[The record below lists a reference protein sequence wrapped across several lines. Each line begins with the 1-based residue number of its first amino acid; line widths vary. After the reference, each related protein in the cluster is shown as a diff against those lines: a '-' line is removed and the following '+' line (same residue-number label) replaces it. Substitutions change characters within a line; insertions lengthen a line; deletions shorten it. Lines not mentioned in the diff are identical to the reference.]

1 MRQTFNKDSAL
12 LKDKHILSKEKQMS
26 DYAKQMLDDTLH
38 ELSMKGD
45 CVLDFYDSMCIV
57 RLKQIIEWS
66 LEGLAKIKERKE
78 VTDTMWE
85 DYAEL
90 VADVNAAKR
99 MLEYFGASDQEEST
113 DD

>member
-1 MRQTFNKDSAL
+1 
-12 LKDKHILSKEKQMS
+12 MS

-57 RLKQIIEWS
+57 RLKQIIAWS
-66 LEGLAKIKERKE
+66 IEELAMIKERKE
-78 VTDTMWE
+78 VTDSMWE

-99 MLEYFGASDQEEST
+99 MLEYFGASDQEEFSEYGNYGENNPPLGDT
-113 DD
+113 SVYD

>member
-1 MRQTFNKDSAL
+1 
-12 LKDKHILSKEKQMS
+12 MS
-26 DYAKQMLDDTLH
+26 NYAKQMLDDTLH
-38 ELSMKGD
+38 ELSQKGD
-45 CVLDFYDSMCIV
+45 CVMDFYDSMCII
-57 RLKQIIEWS
+57 RLRQVIAWS
-66 LEGLAKIKERKE
+66 LEEMWRIKEREE

>member
-1 MRQTFNKDSAL
+1 MN
-12 LKDKHILSKEKQMS
+12 
-26 DYAKQMLDDTLH
+26 DYAKKMLDDTLH

-57 RLKQIIEWS
+57 RLRQVINWS
-66 LEGLAKIKERKE
+66 LEEMWRIKERE
-78 VTDTMWE
+78 GVTDSMWE

-99 MLEYFGASDQEEST
+99 LLEYFGASHQEEST

>member
-1 MRQTFNKDSAL
+1 
-12 LKDKHILSKEKQMS
+12 MS

-45 CVLDFYDSMCIV
+45 CVMDFYDSMCIV
-57 RLKQIIEWS
+57 RLRQVINWS
-66 LEGLAKIKERKE
+66 LEEMWKIKDRAEITYE
-78 VTDTMWE
+78 MWA

-99 MLEYFGASDQEEST
+99 MLEYFGASMKEEKN
-113 DD
+113 DDRPSGRP

>member
-1 MRQTFNKDSAL
+1 M
-12 LKDKHILSKEKQMS
+12 MS
-26 DYAKQMLDDTLH
+26 NYAKQMLDDTLH

-45 CVLDFYDSMCIV
+45 CVMDFYDSMCII
-57 RLKQIIEWS
+57 RLRQVIEWS
-66 LEGLAKIKERKE
+66 LEEMWRIKERKE

-99 MLEYFGASDQEEST
+99 MLEYFGASYQEESN

>member
-1 MRQTFNKDSAL
+1 
-12 LKDKHILSKEKQMS
+12 MS

-45 CVLDFYDSMCIV
+45 CVMDFYDSMCIV
-57 RLKQIIEWS
+57 RLRQVIAWS
-66 LEGLAKIKERKE
+66 LEEMWRIKEREE
-78 VTDTMWE
+78 VTDTTRE
-85 DYAEL
+85 DYEEL

-99 MLEYFGASDQEEST
+99 MLDYFGASDQEEST